1 MDNISVMKSVTG
13 GKLRGDFDR
22 NIEVVE
28 EFISKERV
36 EYCYRTLPR
45 RVMAQRR
52 LSGDVTPEKVRN
64 AVEEIKMAVQTSSVV
79 AGRTIREEK

>member
-28 EFISKERV
+28 EFKQKTR
-36 EYCYRTLPR
+36 
-45 RVMAQRR
+45 
-52 LSGDVTPEKVRN
+52 
-64 AVEEIKMAVQTSSVV
+64 
-79 AGRTIREEK
+79 